1 MENCNN
7 FTYTASH
14 YLINHCLDKCIRN
27 IDDDDNYDDYNKG
40 ARGAEALVAE
50 ALVNKGARESLVQR
64 AEPSRGAE
72 ALVNDCVCKC
82 IYNNNLKDDS
92 DTSNGNSNVFIIF
105 FVIILFLLIFC
116 AYGIM
121 KVKIQQLYLNT
132 NEINNITAITTTTTA
147 ASNTII
153 DLEANNINYY
163 TIDNSQQLPKYNDIE
178 PNISLPPKY
187 DNTIKSN
194 YTNELM

>member
-14 YLINHCLDKCIRN
+14 HLINHCLDKCIEN
-27 IDDDDNYDDYNKG
+27 IDDDDDYTKG
-40 ARGAEALVAE
+40 T
-50 ALVNKGARESLVQR
+50 
-64 AEPSRGAE
+64 
-72 ALVNDCVCKC
+72 LVNDCYCKC
-82 IYNNNLKDDS
+82 IYNNLKDNNDTTDS
-92 DTSNGNSNVFIIF
+92 NSNVFIIF

-121 KVKIQQLYLNT
+121 KVKIQQLYMNT
-132 NEINNITAITTTTTA
+132 NEINNITVTT

>member
-1 MENCNN
+1 MADCYN
-7 FTYTASH
+7 FTINETNKH
-14 YLINHCLDKCIRN
+14 MNHCLDKCIQN
-27 IDDDDNYDDYNKG
+27 IDDDYYDDYNKG
-40 ARGAEALVAE
+40 ARDSFLEKAVPKTRGLMGAEALA
-50 ALVNKGARESLVQR
+50 NKGA
-64 AEPSRGAE
+64 RGAE

-82 IYNNNLKDDS
+82 IYNNNLKDDN
-92 DTSNGNSNVFIIF
+92 DTTDSNSNVFIIF

-121 KVKIQQLYLNT
+121 KVKIQQLYMNT
-132 NEINNITAITTTTTA
+132 NEINNITAITSTTA
-147 ASNTII
+147 TTASNTII

>member
-27 IDDDDNYDDYNKG
+27 IDDDDYNDDYNKG
-40 ARGAEALVAE
+40 ARGAEALA
-50 ALVNKGARESLVQR
+50 
-64 AEPSRGAE
+64 
-72 ALVNDCVCKC
+72 NDCYCKC
-82 IYNNNLKDDS
+82 IYNNLKDNNDTTDS
-92 DTSNGNSNVFIIF
+92 NSNVFIIF

-121 KVKIQQLYLNT
+121 KVKIQQLYMNT
-132 NEINNITAITTTTTA
+132 NEINNITAITATT